1 MKKQTRRSQ
10 QPKFFVGDFVRII
23 KKEETFR
30 KGYKQ
35 SSTDKVFEI
44 FGIPTL
50 SPLTYSFFDS
60 NKNFIHGKF
69 YQPELQ
75 IVRESPNQNE

>member
-1 MKKQTRRSQ
+1 METRRSQ
-10 QPKFFVGDFVRII
+10 QPKFFVGDFARIV

-30 KGYKQ
+30 KGHKQ
-35 SSTDKVFEI
+35 SFTDEVFEI
-44 FGIPTL
+44 SRIPTFSL
-50 SPLTYSFFDS
+50 LTNSLIDS
-60 NKNFIHGKF
+60 NKKFIHGKF